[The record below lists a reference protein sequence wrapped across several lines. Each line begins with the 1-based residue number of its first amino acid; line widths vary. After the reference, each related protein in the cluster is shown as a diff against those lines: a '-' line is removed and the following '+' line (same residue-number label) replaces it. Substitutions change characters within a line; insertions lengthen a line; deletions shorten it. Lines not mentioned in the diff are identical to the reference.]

1 VTTSKRKTP
10 KPGAG
15 TSAAF
20 ARAIKAALAEPDDG
34 PGSARTRLDRVAQT
48 LVGLAIDGNLA
59 AIKEIS
65 DRLDGKAGL
74 PQAQDAPARAVKAPI
89 EVRVKWLKD

>member
-1 VTTSKRKTP
+1 MTTSRSKKP

-15 TSAAF
+15 EACEF
-20 ARAIKAALAEPDDG
+20 ARAIKAALGEADG
-34 PGSARTRLDRVAQT
+34 DATKLHRVAQT
-48 LVGLAIDGNLA
+48 LVSIAIDGNMA

-65 DRLDGKAGL
+65 ERLDGKAG
-74 PQAQDAPARAVKAPI
+74 AVRERAEKPASDPI